1 MKLLVIQNRKGIGD
15 MVIFLPFIEAIAKK
29 YKYSVS
35 VLVKENSKASHYL
48 YNNKYINNIIILDR
62 DNKKGT
68 HSGLVGSIKLIKD
81 IKKFKFEKVFIFNS
95 SLRYYLISK
104 LAGIHQ
110 IYQYPLFKKKNQH
123 IIKAAQNFLLKELK
137 LNVDSNPKIEL
148 DEENIKDS
156 KIKYNIDDN
165 QTNIILGI
173 GGSGPTKRIP
183 AEKFIQFMEM
193 VSNNYECKFFLATGK
208 KYEEQEILKKILNSN
223 FKNHCEA
230 LDNLK
235 ISETLPIIKN
245 CNISIC
251 NDTSFSHL
259 SAALE
264 IETIVLMTDSPLL
277 YGSYSPKMHPI
288 IPDGEKT
295 VTHNTLGKDK
305 INPEKIF
312 NKMKEIL
319 KLS

>member
-29 YKYSVS
+29 YNYSVS

-123 IIKAAQNFLLKELK
+123 IIKAAQNFLLKELN
-137 LNVDSNPKIEL
+137 LDVESNPQIEL
-148 DEENIKDS
+148 EESKIKNS

-165 QTNIILGI
+165 QLNIILGI

-183 AEKFIQFMEM
+183 AEKFLQFMEM
-193 VSNNYECKFFLATGK
+193 VSNNYKCKFFLATGRK
-208 KYEEQEILKKILNSN
+208 QEEQLILNEILKSKFQNS
-223 FKNHCEA
+223 CTP
-230 LDNLK
+230 LDKLNLK
-235 ISETLPIIKN
+235 DTLPIIKN
-245 CNISIC
+245 CKIAVC
-251 NDTSFSHL
+251 NDSSFSHL
-259 SAALE
+259 SAALG
-264 IETIVLMTDSPLL
+264 IPTIVLMSDTPLL
-277 YGSYSPKMHPI
+277 YGDYSPKMYPI
-288 IPDGEKT
+288 IPDGEDS
-295 VTHNTLGKDK
+295 VTHDTLGKEK
-305 INPEKIF
+305 INPEKIY
-312 NKMKEIL
+312 NTLKKIL
-319 KLS
+319 S

>member
-29 YKYSVS
+29 YNYSVS

-68 HSGLVGSIKLIKD
+68 HAGLVGSIKLIKD

-123 IIKAAQNFLLKELK
+123 IIKAAQNFLLKELN
-137 LNVDSNPKIEL
+137 LDIESNPQIEL
-148 DEENIKDS
+148 EESKIKNS

-165 QTNIILGI
+165 QLNIILGI

-183 AEKFIQFMEM
+183 AEKFLQFMEM
-193 VSNNYECKFFLATGK
+193 VSNNYKCKFFLATGK
-208 KYEEQEILKKILNSN
+208 KQEEQLILNEILKSK
-223 FKNHCEA
+223 FKNSCTP
-230 LDNLK
+230 LDKLNLK
-235 ISETLPIIKN
+235 DTLPIIKN
-245 CNISIC
+245 CKIAVC
-251 NDTSFSHL
+251 NDSSFSHL
-259 SAALE
+259 SAALG
-264 IETIVLMTDSPLL
+264 IPTIVLMSDTPLL
-277 YGSYSPKMHPI
+277 YGDYSPKMYPI
-288 IPDGEKT
+288 IPDGEDS
-295 VTHNTLGKDK
+295 VTHDTLGKEK
-305 INPEKIF
+305 INPEKIY
-312 NKMKEIL
+312 NTLKKIL
-319 KLS
+319 S

>member
-29 YKYSVS
+29 YNYSVS

-68 HSGLVGSIKLIKD
+68 HAGLVGSIKLIKD

-123 IIKAAQNFLLKELK
+123 IIKAAQNFLLKELN
-137 LNVDSNPKIEL
+137 LDVESNPQIEL
-148 DEENIKDS
+148 EESKIKNS

-165 QTNIILGI
+165 QLNIILGI

-183 AEKFIQFMEM
+183 AEKFLQFMEM
-193 VSNNYECKFFLATGK
+193 VSNNYKCKFFLATGK
-208 KYEEQEILKKILNSN
+208 KQEEQLILNEILKSK
-223 FKNHCEA
+223 FKNSCTP
-230 LDNLK
+230 LDKLNLK
-235 ISETLPIIKN
+235 DTLPIIKN
-245 CNISIC
+245 CKIAVC
-251 NDTSFSHL
+251 NDSSFSHL
-259 SAALE
+259 SAALG
-264 IETIVLMTDSPLL
+264 IPTIVLMSDTPLL
-277 YGSYSPKMHPI
+277 YGNYSPKMYPI
-288 IPDGEKT
+288 IPDGEDS
-295 VTHNTLGKDK
+295 VTHDTLGKEK
-305 INPEKIF
+305 INPEKIY
-312 NKMKEIL
+312 NTLKKIL
-319 KLS
+319 S

>member
-68 HSGLVGSIKLIKD
+68 HAGLVGSIKLIKD

-123 IIKAAQNFLLKELK
+123 IIKAAQNFLLKELN
-137 LNVDSNPKIEL
+137 LDIESNPQIEL
-148 DEENIKDS
+148 EESKIKNS

-165 QTNIILGI
+165 QLNIILGI

-183 AEKFIQFMEM
+183 AEKFLQFMEM
-193 VSNNYECKFFLATGK
+193 VSNNYKCKFFLATGRK
-208 KYEEQEILKKILNSN
+208 QEEQLILNEILKSK
-223 FKNHCEA
+223 FKNSCTP
-230 LDNLK
+230 LDKLNLK
-235 ISETLPIIKN
+235 DTLPIIKN
-245 CNISIC
+245 CKIAVC
-251 NDTSFSHL
+251 NDSSFSHL
-259 SAALE
+259 SAALG
-264 IETIVLMTDSPLL
+264 IPTIVLMSDTPLL
-277 YGSYSPKMHPI
+277 YGNYSPKMYPI
-288 IPDGEKT
+288 IPDGEDS
-295 VTHNTLGKDK
+295 VTHDTLGKEK
-305 INPEKIF
+305 INPEKIY
-312 NKMKEIL
+312 NTLKKIL
-319 KLS
+319 S